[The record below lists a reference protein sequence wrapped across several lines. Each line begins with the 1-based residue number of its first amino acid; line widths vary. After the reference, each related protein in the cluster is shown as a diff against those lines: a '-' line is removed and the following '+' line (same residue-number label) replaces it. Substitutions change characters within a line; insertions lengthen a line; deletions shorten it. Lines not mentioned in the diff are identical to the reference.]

1 MDILDNVGKVRET
14 YTENTA
20 LDKRKQLT
28 TLGKNNKDGT
38 RKETVLTSQ
47 FSSNHYDSSQSP
59 NGPNYVP
66 TVGGGV
72 EEVGAQASQSS
83 SL

>member
-1 MDILDNVGKVRET
+1 MRHWYLMDILDNVGKVRET

-20 LDKRKQLT
+20 LEKKRQLT

-38 RKETVLTSQ
+38 RKKTISTSQ
-47 FSSNHYDSSQSP
+47 FSSSHHVPSQNP
-59 NGPNYVP
+59 NGPNCVP

-72 EEVGAQASQSS
+72 E
-83 SL
+83 